1 MTTLSLFQYQ
11 KNLHFLWTEA
21 LYQTC
26 HLEGSKIL
34 GQYGQ
39 INQEADL
46 LKPRQ
51 MRLQLLSHILAK
63 IYQKFY
69 IFEDKIFCY

>member
-1 MTTLSLFQYQ
+1 MTTLSLFQYP

-21 LYQTC
+21 LYHTRQ
-26 HLEGSKIL
+26 LEGSKTL
-34 GQYGQ
+34 GPYGH

-46 LKPRQ
+46 LKPLQ

-63 IYQKFY
+63 IYQEFY
-69 IFEDKIFCY
+69 ILENKIYCY

>member
-11 KNLHFLWTEA
+11 KNLHFLWIKA

-26 HLEGSKIL
+26 QLEGSKIL

-51 MRLQLLSHILAK
+51 MRLHLLSHILAK
-63 IYQKFY
+63 INQELY
-69 IFEDKIFCY
+69 ILEDKIYCC